1 MTEASRPTSARHE
14 RVAHLQGRLAP
25 LQASYLSKQGPASAK
40 ATATLAKLRALDP
53 LAPGEDPALYQLIFD
68 GLPDALTWARDEPA
82 RGELAVAT
90 ALHLYAVHQQGRS
103 EPMHVPDVRFGGQ
116 VRRLA
121 LLRSGTATPD
131 EGVVGRFGLLVR
143 ATSPRMRLTHLRA
156 LVQQMRGAGLA
167 VDHAQLGSDVFNL
180 LYPPAASAV
189 HLRWARDFHARP
201 PRTGQ
206 AAEGRQDPSTT
217 TDSDDMKE
225 TEQS

>member
-1 MTEASRPTSARHE
+1 MTEASRPTTAHHE
-14 RVAHLQGRLAP
+14 LVAHLQGRLAP
-25 LQASYLSKQGPASAK
+25 LQAAYVSKQGPASAK

-53 LAPGEDPALYQLIFD
+53 LAPAEDPALYQVLFD
-68 GLPDALTWARDEPA
+68 GLPDAFTWARDEPA

-103 EPMHVPDVRFGGQ
+103 DPMHVPDARFGAQ

-143 ATSPRMRLTHLRA
+143 TTSPHMRLTHLRA
-156 LVQQMRGAGLA
+156 LVQQMRGAGLGL
-167 VDHAQLGSDVFNL
+167 DHARLGADVFNL
-180 LYPPAASAV
+180 LYPPAASSV

-201 PRTGQ
+201 PRTVQATDGQ
-206 AAEGRQDPSTT
+206 QDPSTT